1 MILFFAGMAIGT
13 IAGVIC
19 ISLCAIQKGN
29 NDMQYDE
36 TEAAAGE
43 ATAAKNTGD

>member
-1 MILFFAGMAIGT
+1 MILFFAGMGIGT

-36 TEAAAGE
+36 TEAAGE
-43 ATAAKNTGD
+43 EEAAKITGD

>member
-1 MILFFAGMAIGT
+1 MILFFAGMEIGT
-13 IAGVIC
+13 IAGVVC

-36 TEAAAGE
+36 TEDAAQE
-43 ATAAKNTGD
+43 AAKITGD